1 MSLSSAKSPGGAMKR
16 TCLIFSISLL
26 ILLSS
31 ITIGQQSDALNVAI
45 FLYDGIELLDFSG
58 PGEVFA
64 ATKGFN
70 TYTVA
75 ISQDAIVSQGFVKV
89 MPEYAIF
96 NCPDPDIVVLSG
108 GGTQKV
114 SENESAINWIK
125 SIADNNGILLS
136 VCTGAFI
143 LSKAGLLDGKK
154 ATTWHNAIEGLQAA
168 TPNATI
174 LKGVRFVDNGR
185 IITTAGVSAG
195 IDGALHLVSKLKG
208 MDEAEK
214 TARYM
219 EYDKWDPTAGLI
231 IGNDFIS
238 QIRNNG
244 IEQGLELYNN
254 SKNTGPNKPLF
265 YEGELINLGNEY
277 SEKNE
282 FEDAIKIFEL
292 NLKAYPNSEVTL
304 LALAKTYESM
314 NEPDSAQKCYMDYLS
329 HNQGNLKVVDRV
341 GFDKTMEFFEEL
353 HKDQLNERDINLLG
367 YRLLQAERIAD
378 AKKVFMLNIIAFP
391 ESWNAYD
398 SIAEAYMLN
407 GENQTA
413 VKYYK
418 KSLEINPDN
427 ENAKK
432 YLSKFNNQYN

>member
-1 MSLSSAKSPGGAMKR
+1 MKR
-16 TCLIFSISLL
+16 ICLIFSISPL

-45 FLYDGIELLDFSG
+45 VLYNGIELLDFSG

-75 ISQDAIVSQGFVKV
+75 ISKDAIVSQGFVKV
-89 MPEYAIF
+89 MPEYTIF

-108 GGTQKV
+108 GGTQKI

-154 ATTWHNAIEGLQAA
+154 ATTWHGAIERLQEA
-168 TPNATI
+168 TPKATI
-174 LKGVRFVDNGR
+174 LRGTRFVDNGR

-195 IDGALHLVSKLKG
+195 IDGALHLVSKIKG
-208 MDEAEK
+208 MEKAEK
-214 TARYM
+214 TAKYM
-219 EYDKWDPTAGLI
+219 EYDKWEPKAGLI
-231 IGNDFIS
+231 IENGLIN
-238 QIRNNG
+238 QIRNKG
-244 IEQGLELYNN
+244 IEQALKLYNN
-254 SKNTGPNKPLF
+254 LKSSETNRPPF

-277 SEKNE
+277 LEKNE
-282 FEDAIKIFEL
+282 FEDAVKVFEL
-292 NLKAYPNSEVTL
+292 NLKAYPNSEATL
-304 LALAKTYESM
+304 LSLAKTYESM
-314 NEPDSAQKCYMDYLS
+314 DKSNLAKKFYMDYLS
-329 HNQGNLKVVDRV
+329 KNQSDLEVVNKV
-341 GFDKTMEFFEEL
+341 GFDETIQLFETL
-353 HKDQLNERDINLLG
+353 DQNNKLKETNINLLG

-378 AKKVFMLNIIAFP
+378 AIKVFMLNVNAFP
-391 ESWNAYD
+391 ESWNVYD
-398 SIAEAYMLN
+398 SAAEAYMLN

-432 YLSKFNNQYN
+432 YLTKFNNQYN